1 MKHIL
6 LIDNYDSFVFNLY
19 HSLLCIGVN
28 VDVIRNDNK
37 IKNLLKYD
45 AIVISPG
52 PGLPRDAFF
61 LMDILNDIKGKKPV
75 LGICLGMQAICELL
89 GGKLYNQSKIKH
101 GVSEI
106 IKIYN
111 SELFIGIKSEINVGL
126 YHSWAVDN
134 SGDYNVIAKSKNNI
148 IMAVENKDYKL
159 YGVQFHPESIMTK
172 DGLRIIQ
179 NFIQLI

>member
-61 LMDILNDIKGKKPV
+61 LMDILNDSV
-75 LGICLGMQAICELL
+75 EGI
-89 GGKLYNQSKIKH
+89 S
-101 GVSEI
+101 
-106 IKIYN
+106 
-111 SELFIGIKSEINVGL
+111 
-126 YHSWAVDN
+126 
-134 SGDYNVIAKSKNNI
+134 
-148 IMAVENKDYKL
+148 
-159 YGVQFHPESIMTK
+159 
-172 DGLRIIQ
+172 
-179 NFIQLI
+179 